1 MADTTKIYEN
11 IFIKK
16 NAAGDREYIKVPY
29 AILADPP
36 TIPSAVTS
44 IDGLGGGTLTSP
56 LKITGGD
63 GSGAAKISLN
73 QAAKGQITDS
83 STSTLFG
90 FMSSNTLTV
99 GGNSYALALR
109 GSGTRPTY
117 KGAELALKSDIPSVP
132 TDYVPNTRKVN
143 NKALSSDIT
152 LGASD
157 VGALPTAGGTVTGNL
172 TVGGNLTIN
181 GTTTTVGSTT
191 LQVKDKL
198 IEVAHG
204 NTAALTTPAGLV
216 APKYDGTNSGALVFD
231 STGTAYVGDV
241 ALKDGNID
249 VANSGLQPL
258 ATRTGLVGGNLVQY
272 DSTAQT
278 LKDSGKKISDLATT
292 SQVNAKYTKPSG
304 GIPKTDLASSVQT
317 SLGKADTALQ
327 SHQDLSNYVTL
338 NTDQNISGQKKFSY
352 DFGIWANYGFRAF
365 QDEASLNSYT
375 QGVNTIKNS
384 VLTGSG
390 VTVRTDGTSYSA
402 FRDGYIRNQK
412 SGAAINITLPTK
424 EGTFALTSDIPDVSG
439 KLDKTAFEENKTI
452 NFGDTGVLK
461 IGKFKVYDTNVTCEI
476 TSTTSLT
483 YSGKLVIACQNYIIK
498 KMTVYGDADNT
509 VAPNIFVKPS
519 TTSDPYIEVYFKPP
533 SWSKNVIHIY
543 GSAIAEA
550 PTDVCTNASAVP
562 STATEKPI
570 NALTYLAAGDGGY
583 SLNASGYVKGSW
595 LQAASPTNKGSNTGK
610 VCVFDGAGWIY
621 YRAPSEILSEA
632 GGAKAS
638 DVPTITLN
646 GTTTTSPSFWASE
659 SGGNIAIGDMATT
672 TGADGVAV
680 GYNSSVTASS
690 GVAIGGVSKVTG
702 ASGIA
707 IGSNSSVVTS
717 RSSIAIGY
725 GSSIELASY
734 SIAIGPHAEAHC
746 GESISIG
753 YEEDGPSST
762 ASTHIGTGGYSSS
775 GRALYLG
782 TGRTGFTYMN
792 AAGSSWTSASD
803 IRDKTDIQNI
813 DHALDFIKKLKPITY
828 VMNERE
834 KYLVRDEN
842 GNPILD
848 GNGKQQYDVE
858 AHKRGAKKKH
868 RRFAGLSAQDTYQA
882 MLDCYNNNANYAQ
895 IVDNNKFDHPDDEYI
910 EQYCMSY
917 ERLVPFLIKA
927 MQEQQAQIEKLKS
940 KLGE

>member
-1 MADTTKIYEN
+1 MADTTKTYEN

-36 TIPSAVTS
+36 TIPDVSGFMPKS
-44 IDGLGGGTLTSP
+44 GGTFTGEVTFNK
-56 LKITGGD
+56 KINLGQGD
-63 GSGAAKISLN
+63 ANCLYLGSDGRLN
-73 QAAKGQITDS
+73 GPENR
-83 STSTLFG
+83 TLFG
-90 FMSSNTLTV
+90 LVSGSTTFGHQAYSLRF
-99 GGNSYALALR
+99 R
-109 GSGTRPTY
+109 GSATRPQYTTDGSNY
-117 KGAELALKSDIPSVP
+117 KDLALKSDIP
-132 TDYVPNTRKVN
+132 TNYVPNTRKVN

-157 VGALPTAGGTVTGNL
+157 VGALPIAGGAVTGNL
-172 TVGGNLTIN
+172 TVGGNLTVN
-181 GTTTTVGSTT
+181 GTTMTVDSTT

-241 ALKDGNID
+241 TLKDGNID
-249 VANSGLQPL
+249 VAKSGLQPL

-278 LKDSGKKISDLATT
+278 LKDSGKKIGDLATT

-338 NTDQNISGQKKFSY
+338 NTDQNISGQKKFSC

-390 VTVRTDGTSYSA
+390 VTVRTDGTSYSS

-412 SGAAINITLPTK
+412 NGAAINITLPTK

-439 KLDKTAFEENKTI
+439 KLDKTAYEENKTI
-452 NFGDTGVLK
+452 NFGNTGVLK

-570 NALTYLAAGDGGY
+570 NALTYLAAGDDGY

-621 YRAPSEILSEA
+621 YRTPAEILTEA
-632 GGAKAS
+632 GGIIPFCMDDLSTGTFGSTAVFDSGLKALYFEDTSEPTNPFYGVLYAKS
-638 DVPTITLN
+638 FSGYSILVPRSIYAKSSAVNNNVSFVQYIVNDTTITRN
-646 GTTTTSPSFWASE
+646 IYYIETTVSTGKTSYR
-659 SGGNIAIGDMATT
+659 TYT
-672 TGADGVAV
+672 
-680 GYNSSVTASS
+680 SS
-690 GVAIGGVSKVTG
+690 GTF
-702 ASGIA
+702 
-707 IGSNSSVVTS
+707 
-717 RSSIAIGY
+717 Y
-725 GSSIELASY
+725 Y
-734 SIAIGPHAEAHC
+734 
-746 GESISIG
+746 
-753 YEEDGPSST
+753 
-762 ASTHIGTGGYSSS
+762 
-775 GRALYLG
+775 
-782 TGRTGFTYMN
+782 
-792 AAGSSWTSASD
+792 
-803 IRDKTDIQNI
+803 KTLN
-813 DHALDFIKKLKPITY
+813 
-828 VMNERE
+828 
-834 KYLVRDEN
+834 
-842 GNPILD
+842 
-848 GNGKQQYDVE
+848 
-858 AHKRGAKKKH
+858 
-868 RRFAGLSAQDTYQA
+868 
-882 MLDCYNNNANYAQ
+882 
-895 IVDNNKFDHPDDEYI
+895 
-910 EQYCMSY
+910 
-917 ERLVPFLIKA
+917 
-927 MQEQQAQIEKLKS
+927 
-940 KLGE
+940 